1 MPRFQA
7 RAQMRT
13 PRSTSIVGYAV
24 LLLLAGLFSSTAV
37 VWGASTPEPGGAN
50 QIAAVS
56 GSFHH
61 WLFNGQLRLR
71 ADSFRLPQAGDN
83 IAPDSQ
89 NHYLVLHAT
98 VANGTKKPY
107 SGFALEASLADMDGV
122 TVQNQ
127 KTWGVA
133 PDLDLTPGVGGVS
146 NVPPG
151 AAWKVQIPF
160 KVPNDFV
167 PVKLL
172 VVTPDHHFKAFRISI
187 SNADLP
193 Q

>member
-1 MPRFQA
+1 
-7 RAQMRT
+7 MRSA
-13 PRSTSIVGYAV
+13 RSTSVAGYAV
-24 LLLLAGLFSSTAV
+24 LLFLAVLCSTTAV
-37 VWGASTPEPGGAN
+37 VRGAPTPEPGGAD

-56 GSFHH
+56 GNFHK
-61 WLFNGQLRLR
+61 WVFNGQLRLR
-71 ADSFRLPQAGDN
+71 ADDFKLPKAGDN
-83 IAPDSQ
+83 IAPDPQ

-98 VANGTKKPY
+98 MANGSKAPY
-107 SGFALEASLADMDGV
+107 SAFALEASLADADGV

-151 AAWKVQIPF
+151 AAWKLQIPF

-172 VVTPDHHFKAFRISI
+172 VVTPDHRFKAFRISI
-187 SNADLP
+187 SKADLP

>member
-1 MPRFQA
+1 
-7 RAQMRT
+7 MRSA
-13 PRSTSIVGYAV
+13 RSTTVAGYAV
-24 LLLLAGLFSSTAV
+24 LLLVAALFSAAAV
-37 VWGASTPEPGGAN
+37 VRGAPTPEPGGAD

-56 GSFHH
+56 GSFHK

-71 ADSFRLPQAGDN
+71 ADSFKLPQAGDN
-83 IAPDSQ
+83 IAADPQ

-98 VANGTKKPY
+98 VANGTKTPY
-107 SGFALEASLADMDGV
+107 SAFALEASLADADGV

-172 VVTPDHHFKAFRISI
+172 LVPPDHSLKAFRISI
-187 SNADLP
+187 SKADLP